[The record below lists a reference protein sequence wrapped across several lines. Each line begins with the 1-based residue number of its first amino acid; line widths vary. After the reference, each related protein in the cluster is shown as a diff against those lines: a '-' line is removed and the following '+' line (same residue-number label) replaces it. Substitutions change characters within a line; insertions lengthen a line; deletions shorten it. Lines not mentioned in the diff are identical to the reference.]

1 MTCLFE
7 PSRNEYVYS
16 EVFDLEPTS
25 GLFRRAYGSGL
36 RIGDCG
42 LRIVSSDQLNS
53 PEGWLSC
60 RAKS

>member
-16 EVFDLEPTS
+16 EVFDLKPTS
-25 GLFRRAYGSGL
+25 GLYRRAYGS
-36 RIGDCG
+36 G
-42 LRIVSSDQLNS
+42 LRIVSSDQLNL